1 MPKGEEQMAHVSV
14 SVNGR
19 SYTLACDDGEED
31 HLKQL
36 AGYLD
41 HHIDELSGSMGP
53 VGETRLMLMAGLMVA
68 DELSGA
74 LDRLTKVEDEL
85 GELKD
90 KREEVTERMRAAERD
105 ASKALDSATERLEA
119 IAKRLQDA

>member
-1 MPKGEEQMAHVSV
+1 MAHVSV
-14 SVNGR
+14 TVNAR
-19 SYTLACDDGEED
+19 SYTLACDDGEEE

-41 HHIDELSGSMGP
+41 HHIQELADNIGP

-74 LDRLTKVEDEL
+74 LDRLNKVEQ
-85 GELKD
+85 ELKD
-90 KREEVTERMRAAERD
+90 LRDSREEISTRMRSAERE
-105 ASKALDSATERLEA
+105 ASKALDSAAERLEQ
-119 IAKRLQDA
+119 IAKRLAGAGA

>member
-1 MPKGEEQMAHVSV
+1 MAHVSV

-36 AGYLD
+36 ANYLD
-41 HHIDELSGSMGP
+41 HHIGELSGTIGP
-53 VGETRLMLMAGLMVA
+53 VGETRLILMAGLMVA

-74 LDRLTKVEDEL
+74 LDRLNKVEDEL
-85 GELKD
+85 KDLKAS
-90 KREEVTERMRAAERD
+90 REEVSERMRVAEHE
-105 ASKALDSATERLEA
+105 ASKALDSAAHRLEA
-119 IAKRLQDA
+119 IAAKLAQI